1 MRLSVRERREKFVLL
16 LLLSVAGAVLFG
28 WLLLPIM
35 GGGTD
40 TSGLKA
46 RLRQHIRDEEQ
57 FRAVVQE
64 ALPVVDSAYRKIL
77 NYDPGVQAVFIESDI
92 HNQVGAI
99 NAFYQRK
106 ADDPRYK
113 CFWQQAQLLE
123 MLFNNRKELR
133 GNYKDADGLGR
144 SLDDCKLSRRG
155 LQEALIN
162 QDKRNR

>member
-28 WLLLPIM
+28 WLLFA
-35 GGGTD
+35 GYDTD
-40 TSGLKA
+40 TAALKSI
-46 RLRQHIRDEEQ
+46 LRQRIRDEEQ
-57 FRAVVQE
+57 FRTVMQE
-64 ALPVVDSAYRKIL
+64 ALPVVDSAYRKIQ

-92 HNQVGAI
+92 RNQVGAI
-99 NAFYQRK
+99 NAFYQRR

-113 CFWQQAQLLE
+113 CFLQQAELLD

-162 QDKRNR
+162 QDRRNR